1 MCCCVV
7 FAADGCRD
15 DDDDIND
22 DNDNQVVPSGDN
34 PTPLLLSEGLPGP
47 FGLIDCVCVSIFPE

>member
-1 MCCCVV
+1 MCCRVV

-15 DDDDIND
+15 DD

-34 PTPLLLSEGLPGP
+34 PSPLLLSEGLPGP